1 MSANSLPSA
10 PIPSDALYEVVNGK
24 VVILDQM
31 PVTKVPSDVLYEVV
45 NGEVVELPPMGAFEV
60 DLASM
65 IHAAL
70 HYFAVTQKVG
80 RAEVEMMFTLDAAR
94 KLKRRPDVA
103 FVSFGRW
110 PRKKRIPRAEAW
122 AVVPELAV
130 EVVSPSNTAGEIVG
144 KVHEYFQAGCLRV
157 WVVYPEQEQVYVY
170 QSPTQNHILTRNDE
184 LDGEDFLPGF
194 RLPIANLFEAD
205 MED

>member
-1 MSANSLPSA
+1 MSANTLPSA
-10 PIPSDALYEVVNGK
+10 AIPSDALYEVVDGK

-31 PVTKVPSDVLYEVV
+31 PVLRVPNDVLYEVV
-45 NGEVVELPPMGAFEV
+45 NGEIVELPPMGAFEV

-65 IHAAL
+65 LVLAL
-70 HYFAVTQKVG
+70 GYYAGTHKMG
-80 RAEVEMMFTLDAAR
+80 RAEAEMMFMLDAAK

-103 FVSFGRW
+103 FVSYGRW

-122 AVVPELAV
+122 DVVPELAV
-130 EVVSPSNTAGEIVG
+130 EVVSPSNLAEEIIG
-144 KVHEYFQAGCLRV
+144 KIHEYFQAGCLRV
-157 WVVYPEQEQVYVY
+157 WVLYPEQEQVYVY
-170 QSPTQNHILTRNDE
+170 QSPTQNRILTRNDA

-194 RLPIANLFEAD
+194 RMPLADLFEAD

>member
-1 MSANSLPSA
+1 MSANTLPSA

-45 NGEVVELPPMGAFEV
+45 NGQVVELPPMGAFEV
-60 DLASM
+60 DTATMIVLALGYYASTHKM
-65 IHAAL
+65 
-70 HYFAVTQKVG
+70 G
-80 RAEVEMMFTLDAAR
+80 RAEAEMMFILDAATS
-94 KLKRRPDVA
+94 LKRRPDVA
-103 FVSFGRW
+103 FVSYGRW
-110 PRKKRIPRAEAW
+110 PRKKRVPRAEAW

-130 EVVSPSNTAGEIVG
+130 EVVSPSNTAVEVIG
-144 KVHEYFQAGCLRV
+144 KIHEYFQAGCKCV
-157 WVVYPEQEQVYVY
+157 WVVYPEQELVYVY
-170 QSPTQNHILTRNDE
+170 ESPTQNRILTRNDE

-194 RLPIANLFEAD
+194 RMPLANLFEAD